1 MECYTH
7 HGNAEVTY
15 NESPYQSE
23 PDISWLKSRVTLM
36 YDFAMIETNLNIVI
50 NKKTTTNK
58 LWKIKVF
65 IEMYT

>member
-1 MECYTH
+1 
-7 HGNAEVTY
+7 
-15 NESPYQSE
+15 
-23 PDISWLKSRVTLM
+23 M
-36 YDFAMIETNLNIVI
+36 YDFATIETNLNIVI